1 MVRSVCHRVPG
12 LTKGGHAI
20 CRCGF
25 DDQRNDR
32 SLEVPAWMFELAA
45 CDHLRL
51 TATPFVDCQA
61 LIELKAALQAAPRAD
76 VLQAPHHSLTASGGA
91 DATGQRPI
99 PVSQPTLFHPPPRR
113 PHFQRLPPDIQ
124 ERTIRLLARLLR
136 RQADQPLVSGEAREA
151 RDE

>member
-1 MVRSVCHRVPG
+1 VYEG

-32 SLEVPAWMFELAA
+32 SLEVPAWMFEPAA

-61 LIELKAALQAAPRAD
+61 LIEVK
-76 VLQAPHHSLTASGGA
+76 
-91 DATGQRPI
+91 
-99 PVSQPTLFHPPPRR
+99 TLFHPPPPR

-136 RQADQPLVSGEAREA
+136 RQADQPLVSGEAWEA